1 MRTQHP
7 DRLTLTIEEVAAA
20 LGIDRSTAYALA
32 KAERLPAP
40 VIRLGRRL
48 VVGRAALER
57 ALAGEAAPRRADAD
71 RRAAV
76 RSARVPRA
84 SVARRG

>member
-57 ALAGEAAPRRADAD
+57 ALAGETARRAGTGDE
-71 RRAAV
+71 AA
-76 RSARVPRA
+76 
-84 SVARRG
+84 